1 MNLFCFAWSLAW
13 LCWKWRVEKDGRFF
27 FFSKLEKTSCVPMS
41 ENKFGVWVLND
52 SREVCYVTVVKAGDL
67 FLALRVF
74 CKL

>member
-1 MNLFCFAWSLAW
+1 MALLEVESRER
-13 LCWKWRVEKDGRFF
+13 WKVF

-52 SREVCYVTVVKAGDL
+52 SREVCYVTVVKAGEL

>member
-1 MNLFCFAWSLAW
+1 M
-13 LCWKWRVEKDGRFF
+13 EGFF